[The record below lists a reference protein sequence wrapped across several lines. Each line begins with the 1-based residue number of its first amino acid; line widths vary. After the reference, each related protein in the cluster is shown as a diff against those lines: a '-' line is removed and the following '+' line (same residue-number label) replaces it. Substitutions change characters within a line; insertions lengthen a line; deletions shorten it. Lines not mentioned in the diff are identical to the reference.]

1 MHSGL
6 TSECDAM
13 TSCCRWGSLCAVTT
27 ANTCTKLSVRVADDT
42 TEPVVIMDCKS
53 NAHAVNCQQ
62 VLRIAQARRPTI
74 GDG

>member
-1 MHSGL
+1 
-6 TSECDAM
+6 
-13 TSCCRWGSLCAVTT
+13 
-27 ANTCTKLSVRVADDT
+27 VRVADDT